1 MSETITS
8 IIAREKGIS
17 PKHVEATLNLLSD
30 GATIPFISRYR
41 KEATGGLDEVAVF
54 DISQRAAELEE
65 LEKRKSYILATIE
78 VQGNLSDEL
87 HQRINE
93 CTDLNLLE
101 DILPPIQTQTAHT
114 CPDCTRKGAG
124 TIGKSHN
131 VAKAPHTGRS
141 RRTFC
146 RQ

>member
-101 DILPPIQTQTAHT
+101 DIYLPFKP
-114 CPDCTRKGAG
+114 K
-124 TIGKSHN
+124 
-131 VAKAPHTGRS
+131 
-141 RRTFC
+141 RRT
-146 RQ
+146 RAQIAREKGLEPLAKVIMSQKPRTPEIGRAHV